1 MTVNVTL
8 FGFEIP
14 RALAMATA
22 INAVWINASEIVRY
36 FAFVRDMMQRAFPQV
51 PDIVPMSLP
60 IFLSWGVWDTLV
72 LLVVTGF
79 TWMYLDRFGGG
90 ARNALVAGT
99 LVWLAIFVVLWLGL
113 FNMDLATARIAL
125 TALPLAWIEMAIAAL
140 IVDWCR
146 RLCER
151 MQRDRSPGSRGLS
164 ATKS

>member
-1 MTVNVTL
+1 
-8 FGFEIP
+8 
-14 RALAMATA
+14 
-22 INAVWINASEIVRY
+22 
-36 FAFVRDMMQRAFPQV
+36 
-51 PDIVPMSLP
+51 MSLP

-113 FNMDLATARIAL
+113 FNMNLATARIAL